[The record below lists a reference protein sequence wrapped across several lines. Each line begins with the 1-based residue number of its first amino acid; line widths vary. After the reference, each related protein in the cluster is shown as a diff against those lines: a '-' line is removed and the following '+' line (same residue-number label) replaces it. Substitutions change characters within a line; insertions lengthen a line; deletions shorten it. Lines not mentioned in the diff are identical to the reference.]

1 MDTTQLLA
9 DIEIEYTPI
18 INFAMQQNHVPIVR
32 NLLINNNTEV
42 DWNNVRLDIAMEPE
56 FGLPWSTRIE
66 RIAAGAHVPLGAI
79 DIMLST
85 KFLSEITERISGAI
99 KLTVVSDEG
108 TLYEKAYKIDVLAYD
123 EWGGMNVLP
132 EMLAAF
138 VTPNHPDAT
147 QIIKRA
153 SAILESWTGNPSFD
167 EYQTK
172 NPDRAQ
178 KQMAAIYEAISERQ
192 IIYCSVPA
200 SFETYGQRVRTLDVV
215 LGQQLGNC
223 LDVTLL
229 YASCIEAVGLRPI
242 LVVIKGHAF
251 VGAWLIDE
259 AFADSI
265 NDDQSLLTKRV
276 ADGINEIA
284 VLEATSMNAGKSIT
298 FDEALIHGNN
308 HLAKESE
315 FLFFIDVRR
324 ARYGGIRPIPMRIK
338 TANGWEIV
346 QPEVTKR
353 NGQSPT
359 EIRESIKL
367 NYVGSIDV
375 SRQKLWER
383 KLLDLSLR
391 NNLLNL
397 RMTKSTVQLITP
409 NLGQLEDGLSTGLE
423 YQLFPKPAD
432 WNNPLRSAG
441 IYQAINQTDP
451 INDLVRQELQQKRLR
466 SYLTELELSNSVVN
480 LYRTSR
486 QAMEENGANVLYIA
500 IGILKWYETPQ
511 SERPRFAPLI
521 LFPVEIIRKSA
532 QKGYVIR
539 SREEEPIMNITL
551 LEMLRQDFGI
561 NIGGLEVLPK
571 DESGVDVRVV
581 FSIIRQS
588 IMSYA
593 RWDIEEQAILGTF
606 SFSKFVMWNDIHT
619 NAEKLTENKVVAS
632 LVSGKLEW
640 ETPEDTPVNF
650 DKQYSPTDIVLP
662 ISADSSQLAAI
673 VAASQGSSFILHGPP
688 GTGKSQTITNIIA
701 NAIYKGKKVLF
712 VAEKMAALS
721 VVESRLEKIG
731 LGHFCL
737 ELHSNKAKKSAVL
750 EQLKKT
756 TEITRVKPSAEF
768 TYEADRLQTLR
779 TELNSHVE
787 ALHKVYPFGL
797 SLYDAFTGYAENTVL
812 PDYISFSMESIA
824 QLTKNKITEWTDLV
838 AELQAAGML
847 CRNPY
852 QHPLEHIRTSQYHPN
867 LKTEATEVLTAYTQ
881 TMSQL
886 AASLPA
892 ALAALK
898 VNIPVTAN
906 AQLNQAANLSGL
918 LLQLPNIPS
927 SLITVDNFENT
938 LLQVAAIA
946 EQGKLRD
953 EYRSKLLADYSNDIL
968 TIDAEIT
975 LRDWRLADEQ
985 WFLPKF
991 FKQYGINKRL
1001 KQLSKQGISE
1011 KEQVSAVLTLVV
1023 NYQEKQQVIDTNAP
1037 LLTSILGLMWN
1048 GGKADWD
1055 TIIKATDVLV
1065 KMNREANQLFKD
1077 PSATRQWRS
1086 QIAEAVK
1093 DGTTAYLEVYSKNL
1107 VTYDHNWRAVKDK
1120 ETQITALLGI
1130 DFDSIFA
1137 ENDNSISTCTNYANQ
1152 WLANI
1157 EGLRDWASWLLARGK
1172 AIDAGLM
1179 PVVEAYETGKLRSS
1193 HVNPSFIKGL
1203 YRSCAEYI
1211 FYVEPALASFSGQIF
1226 EEKIRRFREISS
1238 SFEQLTK
1245 GEVFASLAS
1254 RLPSF
1259 TQEAAQ
1265 SSEIGILQ
1273 RAIRNGGRGLSLR
1286 KLFDSIPN
1294 LLPRMCPCMLMS
1306 PISVAQYFEAGTDK
1320 FDLVIFD
1327 EASQMPTCDAVGAIA
1342 RGSSVI
1348 VVGDPKQMP
1357 PTNFFTTQQV
1367 DEDNLDKEDL
1377 ESILDDCLALSMPS
1391 RYLLWHYRSKHE
1403 SLIAFSNTKYY
1414 DNKLLT
1420 FPSPDDLTNK
1430 VTYTHVE
1437 GFYDRGKTKH
1447 NRAEAEAIVNEIVRR
1462 LKHPELSKRSIGVVT
1477 FSSVQQLLIDDML
1490 TDVFKK
1496 NPHYEKLLLESA
1508 EPIFIKNLENVQ
1520 GDERDVIL
1528 FSVGY
1533 GPDKEGKVTLNFG
1546 PLNRDGGWRRLNV
1559 AVSRAR
1565 YEMKV
1570 YSTLRADQIDLART
1584 PAEGVAGLKAFLEY
1598 AEKGKAIFEAKT
1610 RTIPIQPNPL
1620 IEHIATR
1627 IKSLGY
1633 QVHTNI
1639 GSSGYRIDIGIVNK
1653 ANPDEYILGVLCDGH
1668 NYKAAKTAKDREI
1681 VQIDVLKL
1689 LGWNILQIW
1698 SVEWWENPDRVLLQL
1713 QDAIATIENQGQL
1726 ETMTGQIAE
1735 QQAMLSF
1742 DKAAEDAPEAFV
1754 AEDERE
1760 LVPITKYNYVPY
1772 PVTQFKRQA
1781 PILLG
1786 TDEFMQFFHKPL
1798 ITEHVKEV
1806 VETES
1811 PISKALLSKRILST
1825 WSIARS
1831 GARIN
1836 AHLEDIYQSLQLTYT
1851 EEENGVYVWR
1861 AGQSPESYTEFRV
1874 HADDS
1879 LKREA
1884 DDLPIVEVA
1893 NAVKQILTNQLSLTI
1908 EDLVREV
1915 ARIFGFSRIGTNVEA
1930 AMQRGIQ
1937 WSINRGDIYESEG
1950 RIILK

>member
-1 MDTTQLLA
+1 MDTTLLLA
-9 DIEIEYTPI
+9 TVEVEYTPL
-18 INFAMQQNHVPIVR
+18 INFAMQQNHVPVVR
-32 NLLINNNTEV
+32 HLLIANNTDT
-42 DWNNVRLDIAMEPE
+42 DWHNIRIDITTEPD
-56 FGLPWSTRIE
+56 FALPWSTRIE
-66 RIAAGAHVPLGAI
+66 GMAKGAKMELGVV
-79 DIMLST
+79 DVMLST
-85 KFLSEITERISGAI
+85 KFLSELTERVSGAI
-99 KLTVVSDEG
+99 KLTVTSDEG
-108 TLYEKAYKIDVLAYD
+108 VLYEKAYKIDVLAYD

-138 VTPNHPDAT
+138 VTPNHPDT
-147 QIIKRA
+147 VPIIKRA
-153 SAILESWTGNPSFD
+153 SAILEKWTGNPSFD

-178 KQMAAIYEAISERQ
+178 KQMAALFEAISERQ
-192 IIYCSVPA
+192 VVYCSVPA
-200 SFETYGQRVRTLDVV
+200 SFETYGQRVRTIDMV
-215 LGQQLGNC
+215 LNQQLGNC

-229 YASCIEAVGLRPI
+229 YASCLEAVGLRPI

-298 FDEALIHGNN
+298 FDEALALGNN
-308 HLAKESE
+308 HLAKEDE
-315 FLFFIDVRR
+315 FLFFIDVKR
-324 ARYGGIRPIPMRIK
+324 ARYGSIRPIPMRIK
-338 TANGWEIV
+338 TADGWEI
-346 QPEVTKR
+346 QMPEVQER
-353 NGQSPT
+353 EGISPT
-359 EIRESIKL
+359 EIQQGIKL

-397 RMTKSTVQLITP
+397 RMTKNTVQLITP
-409 NLGQLEDGLSTGLE
+409 NLGQLEDGLSNGTE
-423 YQLFPKPAD
+423 YQLFPKPTD

-451 INDLVRQELQQKRLR
+451 IVDLVRQELSQKRLR
-466 SYLTELELSNSVVN
+466 SYLTELELSNSVVS
-480 LYRTSR
+480 LYRASR
-486 QAMEENGANVLYIA
+486 MALEENGANVLYIA

-511 SERPRFAPLI
+511 SERPRYAPLI
-521 LFPVEIIRKSA
+521 LFPVEIVRKSA

-588 IMSYA
+588 IMEHS

-619 NAEKLTENKVVAS
+619 NAAKLTENKVVAS
-632 LVSGKLEW
+632 LVSGNLEW
-640 ETPEDTPVNF
+640 HTPEQPPINF

-662 ISADSSQLAAI
+662 ISADSSQLAAVI
-673 VAASQGSSFILHGPP
+673 AASEGGSFILHGPP

-701 NAIYKGKKVLF
+701 NAIYNGKRVLF

-721 VVESRLEKIG
+721 VVESRMEKIG

-756 TEITRVKPSAEF
+756 SEITRVKQSADF
-768 TYEADRLQTLR
+768 AFEAERLQALR
-779 TELNSHVE
+779 IELNAHVE

-812 PDYISFSMESIA
+812 PDYISFSSESIA

-838 AELQAAGML
+838 GELQAAGKL
-847 CRNPY
+847 CLNPY
-852 QHPLEHIRTSQYHPN
+852 QHPLERIRVSQYSPN
-867 LKTEATEVLTAYTQ
+867 LKNEAVDLLTAYAN
-881 TMSQL
+881 SL
-886 AASLPA
+886 AKLTTSLPA

-898 VNIPVTAN
+898 ISLPVTTESQLQQV
-906 AQLNQAANLSGL
+906 AQLASL
-918 LLQLPNIPS
+918 LNQLPNVPAT
-927 SLITVDNFENT
+927 LLTADNFENT
-938 LLQVAAIA
+938 LLQIAAIA

-953 EYRSKLLADYSNDIL
+953 EYRTSLLTDYSNDIL
-968 TIDAEIT
+968 LLEAEQM
-975 LRDWRLADEQ
+975 LRDWRIADAK
-985 WFLPKF
+985 WFLPKLL
-991 FKQYGINKRL
+991 KQNAINKRIKL
-1001 KQLSKQGISE
+1001 LSKQGVSD
-1011 KEQVSAVLTLVV
+1011 KAQVEQLLTLIVQ
-1023 NYQEKQQVIDTNAP
+1023 YQDKQQVIDNNTP
-1037 LLTSILGLMWN
+1037 LLTDLLGLMWN
-1048 GGKADWD
+1048 GGNADWD

-1065 KMNREANQLFKD
+1065 KMNREANLLFKD
-1077 PSATRQWRS
+1077 PSATRQWRGVL
-1086 QIAEAVK
+1086 AEAIK
-1093 DGTTAYLEVYSKNL
+1093 DGTSTYLAVYSNAL
-1107 VTYDHNWRAVKDK
+1107 LTFENDYRAVLNT
-1120 ETQITALLGI
+1120 EGQITEALGV
-1130 DFDSIFA
+1130 DFNAIFT
-1137 ENDNSISTCTNYANQ
+1137 ENDQRIVACKTYTQQ
-1152 WLANI
+1152 WLDNVD
-1157 EGLRDWASWLLARGK
+1157 GLRDWSSWLQTRQRAVQ
-1172 AIDAGLM
+1172 AGLI
-1179 PVVEAYETGKLRSS
+1179 PVVEAYETGKIRTS
-1193 HVNPSFIKGL
+1193 HVIAGFKKGL
-1203 YRSCAEYI
+1203 YRSCAAYI
-1211 FYVEPALASFSGQIF
+1211 FQVEPTLASFSGQLF
-1226 EEKIRRFREISS
+1226 EEKIKRFRELSAR
-1238 SFEQLTK
+1238 FELLTK
-1245 GEVFASLAS
+1245 EEIFASLAS
-1254 RLPSF
+1254 KLPSF
-1259 TQEAAQ
+1259 TQEANQ

-1273 RAIRNGGRGLSLR
+1273 RAIRNGARGMSLR

-1327 EASQMPTCDAVGAIA
+1327 EASQLPTCDAVGAIA
-1342 RGSSVI
+1342 RGASLI

-1403 SLIAFSNTKYY
+1403 SLIAFSNTKFY
-1414 DNKLLT
+1414 DGKLLT

-1430 VTYTHVE
+1430 VTYHHVP

-1477 FSSVQQLLIDDML
+1477 FSSVQQMLIDDML

-1496 NPHYEKLLLESA
+1496 HPHYEKLLLESA

-1533 GPDKEGKVTLNFG
+1533 GPDREGKVTLNFG

-1565 YEMKV
+1565 YEMQV
-1570 YSTLRADQIDLART
+1570 YATLRADQIDLART

-1598 AEKGKAIFEAKT
+1598 ADKGKAMFEAKT
-1610 RTIPIQPNPL
+1610 RILPIPTNPL

-1633 QVHTNI
+1633 HVHTNI
-1639 GSSGYRIDIGIVNK
+1639 GSSGYRIDIGIVDK
-1653 ANPDEYILGVLCDGH
+1653 ANPDEYILGVLCDGE

-1681 VQIDVLKL
+1681 VQIGVLRL

-1698 SVEWWENPDRVLLQL
+1698 SVEWWENPDRILLQL
-1713 QDAIATIENQGQL
+1713 QDAIATIKNSGQL
-1726 ETMTGQIAE
+1726 ETMTGQIVT
-1735 QQAMLSF
+1735 QQPMLGALTEETA
-1742 DKAAEDAPEAFV
+1742 DEAIALEEDYLIIDDTQYTA
-1754 AEDERE
+1754 
-1760 LVPITKYNYVPY
+1760 YQ
-1772 PVTQFKRQA
+1772 VTQFEKQA
-1781 PILLG
+1781 TILLN

-1798 ITEHVKEV
+1798 IAEHVQQV
-1806 VETES
+1806 VATEA
-1811 PISKALLSKRILST
+1811 PISKNLLVKRILAH
-1825 WSIARS
+1825 WGLARS

-1836 AHLEDIYQSLQLTYT
+1836 AHMDDIFEALKLKCTGT
-1851 EEENGVYVWR
+1851 DRDVFIWR
-1861 AGQSPESYTEFRV
+1861 DDQIPEQYDTFRV
-1874 HADDS
+1874 HTDGIT
-1879 LKREA
+1879 KREV

-1893 NAVKQILTNQLSLTI
+1893 NAIKQILTNQISLPNT
-1908 EDLVREV
+1908 DLIRETS
-1915 ARIFGFSRIGTNVEA
+1915 RLFGFSRIGNNVEA

-1937 WSINRGDIYESEG
+1937 MCIARGDAYENEG
-1950 RIILK
+1950 RIIKK

>member
-1 MDTTQLLA
+1 MDTTLLLA
-9 DIEIEYTPI
+9 AVEVEYTPI
-18 INFAMQQNHVPIVR
+18 INFAMQQNHVPVVR
-32 NLLINNNTEV
+32 NLLIANNTET
-42 DWNNVRLDIAMEPE
+42 DWRNVKLDIAFEPE
-56 FGLPWSTRIE
+56 FALPWSTRIE
-66 RIAAGAHVPLGAI
+66 SLAIGSKVELGAI

-85 KFLSEITERISGAI
+85 KFHSEITERISGSI
-99 KLTVVSDEG
+99 KLTLSSDEG
-108 TLYEKAYKIDVLAYD
+108 THFEQAYKIDILAYD

-138 VTPNHPDAT
+138 VTPNHPETA
-147 QIIKRA
+147 QIIRRA
-153 SAILESWTGNPSFD
+153 SDILEKWTGNPSFD

-178 KQMAAIYEAISERQ
+178 KQMAALYEAISERQ

-284 VLEATSMNAGKSIT
+284 VLEATSMNAGKAIT
-298 FDEALIHGNN
+298 FDEALVLGNN
-308 HLAKESE
+308 HLTKEDD
-315 FLFFIDVRR
+315 FLFFIDVKR

-338 TANGWEIV
+338 TADGWEIQRPAV
-346 QPEVTKR
+346 EER

-359 EIRESIKL
+359 EIREGIKL
-367 NYVGSIDV
+367 QYVANIDV

-397 RMTKSTVQLITP
+397 RITKSTVQIIAP
-409 NLGQLEDGLSTGLE
+409 NLGKLEDGLSSGTE

-451 INDLVRQELQQKRLR
+451 IVDLVRQELTQKRLR
-466 SYLTELELSNSVVN
+466 SYLTEIELASSVVN

-486 QAMEENGANVLYIA
+486 VALEENGANVLYVA
-500 IGILKWYETPQ
+500 LGMLKWYETPQ
-511 SERPRFAPLI
+511 SERPRYAPLI
-521 LFPVEIIRKSA
+521 LFPVEIVRKSA

-551 LEMLRQDFGI
+551 LEMMRQDFGI

-581 FSIIRQS
+581 FSIVRQA
-588 IMSYA
+588 IMEHS

-606 SFSKFVMWNDIHT
+606 SFSKFVMWNDIHS
-619 NAEKLTENKVVAS
+619 NAEKLAKNKVVAS
-632 LVSGKLEW
+632 LISGKLEW
-640 ETPEDTPVNF
+640 QTPEGVARNF
-650 DKQYSPTDIVLP
+650 DKQFHPSNIILP
-662 ISADSSQLAAI
+662 ISADSSQLEAI
-673 VAASQGSSFILHGPP
+673 ISASEGNSFILHGPP

-721 VVESRLEKIG
+721 VVESRLDKIG
-731 LGHFCL
+731 LGSFCL

-756 TEITRVKPSAEF
+756 TEVARTKPSADF
-768 TYEADRLQTLR
+768 AFEADRLQSLR
-779 TELNSHVE
+779 AELNNHVE

-797 SLYDAFTGYAENTVL
+797 SLYDAFTGYSENTML
-812 PDYISFSMESIA
+812 PDSIA
-824 QLTKNKITEWTDLV
+824 FSHEQIGQLTKNKITEWTDLV
-838 AELQAAGML
+838 SELQAAGTL
-847 CRNPY
+847 CRNPH
-852 QHPLEHIRTSQYHPN
+852 QHPLERIRNSHYNPN
-867 LKTEATEVLTAYTQ
+867 VKNEATALLTAYTQ
-881 TMSQL
+881 
-886 AASLPA
+886 
-892 ALAALK
+892 ALLKLQGTLEGANAALK
-898 VNIPVTAN
+898 LALTVDSET
-906 AQLNQAANLSGL
+906 QLGQVAKLSGL
-918 LLQLPNIPS
+918 LMQLPNVPTT
-927 SLITVDNFENT
+927 LITADNFENT
-938 LLQVAAIA
+938 LLQIAAIA

-953 EYRSKLLADYSNDIL
+953 EYRAGLLADFSNDIL
-968 TIDAEIT
+968 TMDAEKT
-975 LRDWRLADEQ
+975 LQDWRIADNQ
-985 WFLPKF
+985 WFLPKLL
-991 FKQYGINKRL
+991 KQHSINKRL
-1001 KQLSKQGISE
+1001 KLLSKQGASD
-1011 KEQVSAVLTLVV
+1011 KAQVAQVLGLVIQ
-1023 NYQEKQQVIDTNAP
+1023 YQEKQRIIDANTH
-1037 LLTSILGLMWN
+1037 LLAGSLGFMWN
-1048 GGKADWD
+1048 GGNADWA

-1065 KMNREANQLFKD
+1065 KMNLEGNLLFKD
-1077 PSATRQWRS
+1077 PSATRHWR
-1086 QIAEAVK
+1086 ATLADALR
-1093 DGTTAYLEVYSKNL
+1093 DGTTTYLSVHSQALLAFENDYS
-1107 VTYDHNWRAVKDK
+1107 AAKDK
-1120 ETQITALLGI
+1120 EASIANLLGV
-1130 DFDSIFA
+1130 DFVPIFA
-1137 ENDNSISTCTNYANQ
+1137 EKENRITTCANYANQ

-1157 EGLRDWASWLLARGK
+1157 DGLRDWASYLLAREK
-1172 AIDAGLM
+1172 AVQAGLM
-1179 PVVEAYETGKLRSS
+1179 PVIEPYESGKLRTS
-1193 HVNPSFIKGL
+1193 HVIPSFYKGL

-1211 FYVEPALASFSGQIF
+1211 FQEAPALASFSGQIF
-1226 EEKIRRFREISS
+1226 EEKIRRFRELSKN
-1238 SFEQLTK
+1238 FEQLTK
-1245 GEVFASLAS
+1245 DEVYASLAS

-1306 PISVAQYFEAGTDK
+1306 PISVAQYFEAGTEK

-1342 RGSSVI
+1342 RGSNVI

-1357 PTNFFTTQQV
+1357 PTNFFSTQQV

-1430 VTYTHVE
+1430 VTYTQIE
-1437 GFYDRGKTKH
+1437 GYYDRGKTKQ
-1447 NRAEAEAIVNEIVRR
+1447 NKAEGEAIVKEVIRR
-1462 LKHPELSKRSIGVVT
+1462 LKHPELSKQSIGIVT
-1477 FSSVQQLLIDDML
+1477 FSSVQQILIDDML
-1490 TDVFKK
+1490 TDVFKTH
-1496 NPHYEKLLLESA
+1496 PHYEQLLLESA
-1508 EPIFIKNLENVQ
+1508 EPLFIKNLENVQ

-1533 GPDKEGKVTLNFG
+1533 GPDREGKVALNFG
-1546 PLNRDGGWRRLNV
+1546 PLNREGGWRRLNV

-1570 YSTLRADQIDLART
+1570 YSTLRADQIDLSRT
-1584 PAEGVAGLKAFLEY
+1584 AAEGVAGLKAFLEY

-1610 RTIPIQPNPL
+1610 RTAPIKTNAL

-1633 QVHTNI
+1633 KVHTNI
-1639 GSSGYRIDIGIVNK
+1639 GSSGYRLDIGIVNK
-1653 ANPDEYILGVLCDGH
+1653 DNPDEYILGILCDGE
-1668 NYKAAKTAKDREI
+1668 NYRAAKIAKDREI
-1681 VQIDVLKL
+1681 VQIEVLKL

-1698 SVEWWENPDRVLLQL
+1698 SVEWWENPERIMLQL
-1713 QDAIATIENQGQL
+1713 QDAIATIQNKGQL
-1726 ETMTGQIAE
+1726 ETMTGQIVIPQGLQQDGQDAE
-1735 QQAMLSF
+1735 VELEVVELDNTEYAPLSSYQYSVYQV
-1742 DKAAEDAPEAFV
+1742 AQFV
-1754 AEDERE
+1754 NQ
-1760 LVPITKYNYVPY
+1760 VPVIFNS
-1772 PVTQFKRQA
+1772 
-1781 PILLG
+1781 
-1786 TDEFMQFFHKPL
+1786 DEFLQHRHKPL
-1798 ITEHVKEV
+1798 ITEHVKRV
-1806 VETES
+1806 VEAEG
-1811 PISKALLSKRILST
+1811 PINKGLLLKRILSH
-1825 WSIARS
+1825 WGIARS
-1831 GARIN
+1831 GSRIN
-1836 AHLEDIYQSLQLTYT
+1836 AHFDEIFQTLQLKFT
-1851 EEENGVYVWR
+1851 EGGKDVVLWGRY
-1861 AGQSPESYTEFRV
+1861 QSPEHYTDFRV
-1874 HADDS
+1874 HADDAT
-1879 LKREA
+1879 KREA
-1884 DDLPIVEVA
+1884 DELPIEEIA
-1893 NAVKQILTNQLSLTI
+1893 NAVKQILTNQISLPKD
-1908 EDLVREV
+1908 DLVREV
-1915 ARIFGFSRIGTNVEA
+1915 SRLFGFSRIGNTVVA
-1930 AMQRGIQ
+1930 AMQRGMQ
-1937 WSINRGDIYESEG
+1937 LSIKRGDAYESQD

>member
-1 MDTTQLLA
+1 MDTTLLSA
-9 DIEIEYTPI
+9 EVAMEYTPI
-18 INFAMQQNHVPIVR
+18 INFAMQQNHVPVVR
-32 NLLINNNTEV
+32 HLLVTNNTDT
-42 DWNNVRLDIAMEPE
+42 DWHNVRIDITAEPD
-56 FGLPWSTRIE
+56 FALPWGTRIE
-66 RIAAGAHVPLGAI
+66 GMAKGAKLELGTI
-79 DIMLST
+79 DVILST
-85 KFLSEITERISGAI
+85 KYLSELTERVSGAI
-99 KLTVVSDEG
+99 KLTVASDEG
-108 TLYEKAYKIDVLAYD
+108 VLYEKAYKIDVLAYD

-138 VTPNHPDAT
+138 VTPNHPDIAP
-147 QIIKRA
+147 IIKRA
-153 SAILESWTGNPSFD
+153 SAILEKWTGNPSFD

-192 IIYCSVPA
+192 VVYCSVPA
-200 SFETYGQRVRTLDVV
+200 SFETYGQRVRTIDTV
-215 LGQQLGNC
+215 LNQQLGNC

-229 YASCIEAVGLRPI
+229 YASCLEAVGLRPI

-284 VLEATSMNAGKSIT
+284 VLEATSMNAGKAVT
-298 FDEALIHGNN
+298 FDEALVQGIN
-308 HLAKESE
+308 HLANDDK
-315 FLFFIDVRR
+315 FLFFIDVKR

-338 TANGWEIV
+338 TADGWEIQ
-346 QPEVTKR
+346 QPEVTER
-353 NGQSPT
+353 EGQSPT
-359 EIRESIKL
+359 EIREAIKL
-367 NYVGSIDV
+367 QYTDTLDV
-375 SRQKLWER
+375 SKQKLWER

-397 RMTKSTVQLITP
+397 RMTRNTVQLITP
-409 NLGQLEDGLSTGLE
+409 NLGKLEDGLSSGTE

-432 WNNPLRSAG
+432 WDNPIRSAG

-451 INDLVRQELQQKRLR
+451 MVDLVRQELSQKRLR
-466 SYLTELELSNSVVN
+466 SYQTDLELNNSVVN

-486 QAMEENGANVLYIA
+486 LALEENGANVLYIA

-511 SERPRFAPLI
+511 SERPRYAPLI
-521 LFPVEIIRKSA
+521 LFPVEIVRKSA
-532 QKGYVIR
+532 LKGYVIR

-551 LEMLRQDFGI
+551 LEMMRQDFGI

-581 FSIIRQS
+581 FSIIRQA
-588 IMSYA
+588 IMSHS
-593 RWDIEEQAILGTF
+593 RWDVEEQAILGTF

-619 NAEKLTENKVVAS
+619 NAAKLTENKVVAS

-640 ETPEDTPVNF
+640 ETPEQPPINF
-650 DKQYSPTDIVLP
+650 DKQYSPTDIILP

-673 VAASQGSSFILHGPP
+673 IAATEGNSFILHGPP

-731 LGHFCL
+731 LGSFCL

-756 TEITRVKPSAEF
+756 TEVTRFRPSAEF
-768 TYEADRLQTLR
+768 TTEAERLQALR
-779 TELNSHVE
+779 TELNHHVE

-797 SLYDAFTGYAENTVL
+797 SLYDAFTGYSENTIL
-812 PDYISFSMESIA
+812 PDYVSFPHESIA
-824 QLTKNKITEWTDLV
+824 QLTKPQVTEWTDLV
-838 AELQAAGML
+838 AELQAAGSL

-852 QHPLEHIRTSQYHPN
+852 QHPLERIRIRQYQPSI
-867 LKTEATEVLTAYTQ
+867 KTDATELLPQY
-881 TMSQL
+881 SQAL
-886 AASLPA
+886 AQLGKSLA
-892 ALAALK
+892 GALAALK
-898 VNIPVTAN
+898 VEVAASTEN
-906 AQLNQAANLSGL
+906 QLQQVALLSGL
-918 LLQLPNIPS
+918 LMQLPNVPA
-927 SLITVDNFENT
+927 SLLTADNFENT
-938 LLQVAAIA
+938 MLQIAAIA

-953 EYRSKLLADYSNDIL
+953 SFRAKLLANYHNDIL
-968 TIDAEIT
+968 TIEAEKT
-975 LRDWRLADEQ
+975 LREWRTADEQ

-991 FKQYGINKRL
+991 FKQNAINKRI
-1001 KQLSKQGISE
+1001 KQLSKQGVSD
-1011 KEQVSAVLTLVV
+1011 KTQVAELLALVV
-1023 NYQEKQQVIDTNAP
+1023 QYQEKQQVIDANAP
-1037 LLTSILGLMWN
+1037 SLAGILGLMWN
-1048 GGKADWD
+1048 GGNADWD
-1055 TIIKATDVLV
+1055 TIANATDVLV
-1065 KMNREANQLFKD
+1065 KMNQAANRLYKD
-1077 PSATRQWRS
+1077 PSAARLWRAKL
-1086 QIAEAVK
+1086 AEAIK
-1093 DGTTAYLEVYSKNL
+1093 DGTSTYLAVYGNAL
-1107 VTYDHNWRAVKDK
+1107 VGFEKDYQAAKAK
-1120 ETQITALLGI
+1120 EQQLSNLLGI
-1130 DFDSIFA
+1130 DF
-1137 ENDNSISTCTNYANQ
+1137 NSISAQADNYMAVCNEYAQQ
-1152 WLANI
+1152 WLGNMD
-1157 EGLRDWASWLLARGK
+1157 GLRDWTAWLQTRERALQ
-1172 AIDAGLM
+1172 AGLL
-1179 PVVEAYETGKLRSS
+1179 PVVEAYETGKLRTS
-1193 HVNPSFIKGL
+1193 HVSPSFLKGL
-1203 YRSCAEYI
+1203 YKSIAEYI
-1211 FYVEPALASFSGQIF
+1211 FKVEPSLASFSGQLF
-1226 EEKIRRFREISS
+1226 EEKIRRFRELSHR
-1238 SFEQLTK
+1238 FEQLTRD
-1245 GEVFASLAS
+1245 EVFASLAAK
-1254 RLPSF
+1254 LPSF

-1342 RGSSVI
+1342 RGANVI

-1357 PTNFFTTQQV
+1357 PTSFFSTQQV

-1430 VTYTHVE
+1430 VTYHHVE
-1437 GFYDRGKTKH
+1437 GYYDRGKTKH

-1462 LKHPELSKRSIGVVT
+1462 LKHPELSKQSIGVVT
-1477 FSSVQQLLIDDML
+1477 FSSVQQVLIDDML

-1496 NPHYEKLLLESA
+1496 HPHYEPLLLESA
-1508 EPIFIKNLENVQ
+1508 EPLFIKNLENVQ

-1546 PLNRDGGWRRLNV
+1546 PLNREGGWRRLNV

-1610 RTIPIQPNPL
+1610 RTVPIPTNPL

-1639 GSSGYRIDIGIVNK
+1639 GCSGYRIDIGIVNK

-1698 SVEWWENPDRVLLQL
+1698 SVEWWENPDRVILQL
-1713 QDAIATIENQGQL
+1713 QDALAEIANRGQL
-1726 ETMTGQIAE
+1726 ETMSGQIVTDQTLLTTTNTEAEGAPLIEPIAE
-1735 QQAMLSF
+1735 Q
-1742 DKAAEDAPEAFV
+1742 
-1754 AEDERE
+1754 
-1760 LVPITKYNYVPY
+1760 VPLTEYRYTTY
-1772 PVTQFKRQA
+1772 QVTQFERPA
-1781 PILLG
+1781 PILLN
-1786 TDEFMQFFHKPL
+1786 TDEFMQFWHKSL
-1798 ITEHVKEV
+1798 IAEHVKEV
-1806 VETES
+1806 VQTES
-1811 PISKALLSKRILST
+1811 PISKNLLGKRILSN
-1825 WSIARS
+1825 WGLARS

-1836 AHLEDIYQSLQLTYT
+1836 AHLEDIYQSLQLRYVDDG
-1851 EEENGVYVWR
+1851 NGLFVWHETH
-1861 AGQSPESYTEFRV
+1861 SPDTYTEFRIQT
-1874 HADDS
+1874 DDAV
-1879 LKREA
+1879 KRDA
-1884 DDLPIVEVA
+1884 DDLPVQEVA
-1893 NAVKQILTNQLSLTI
+1893 NAIKQIITNQISLPK
-1908 EDLVREV
+1908 EDLVREA
-1915 ARIFGFSRIGTNVEA
+1915 ARVFGFSRIGSNVEA
-1930 AMQRGIQ
+1930 AMLRGIAYALK
-1937 WSINRGDIYESEG
+1937 RGDAYESEG
-1950 RIILK
+1950 RIIAN